1 MKKRIVS
8 LLMALVMTVSLLP
21 VSAFAVDVDTPQ
33 DDAPVAETQ
42 DVPAAEQQN
51 DENTAPDPQT
61 EPTNTSDTVTFKVES
76 PKGADA
82 YIDFTLQNSTSRQ
95 NIDSATGI
103 SSYTTSVSKDIPIN
117 VTAQIKGYDN
127 VHYRFAGWQI
137 NGRSGVSETVD
148 GYVINPGNNS
158 SYAKMYYRSDIEEHK
173 LLDEYVFTALFEE
186 NESGQ
191 PAAGQVKLVID
202 LTEYTG
208 AISGSLTPLKTN
220 PWKIEAGK
228 RNEIMIGRTFGLI
241 EEYNQDCLYGTSPKG
256 TLTLDDAPKSFY
268 WTVTGLPDECILTD
282 FDTGTV
288 TAQYQK
294 KATKFAKVF
303 TLTAGTLTFNQVY
316 ASNFTSKYSKDAW
329 SGKTIVL
336 TPDFNALDQS
346 KAFTPVVTPDRADKG
361 TVTTAFL
368 RNNGSASSSWAV
380 TATPKNEWYKLDYVA
395 DEAGNKF
402 VSEDGKTAQITVTAA
417 DQKFTAY
424 FTSAIAPM
432 YDETN
437 ADSVTVNV
445 TISNDGIPLMGKDG
459 TILANLDV
467 TIPYFDLDDYGLG
480 KYYRYGT
487 EFGWGSYNNDTV
499 IERPTALHAYIYIIE
514 RYYMGLPASQC
525 GKGTSGILD
534 YKKATDVLY
543 MDGGLAYNSNRT
555 PALNPTGSA
564 TSLYM
569 KQFWGHDENL
579 MYFRNHEY
587 PLMGKG
593 WGSTCDY
600 ILLSDGDR
608 LDVGL
613 FTNWDF
619 YKDGGF
625 NQFSQ
630 DVYSIAQGDT
640 VTTSTFKAGTSA
652 GLDGE
657 SPALEPISGLNVA
670 VYDADWNKVADVTG
684 DGTYSYTFDKAGTYY
699 LMATDTGAKTTAA
712 HYAPATAKVTVMPG
726 DDSGAVILKNAADM
740 LWFQSYV
747 NEQGHYDAK
756 AVLANDIDISGLD
769 WQGLGENVNHYS
781 IGNNGY
787 KGDKAFSGEIDGQG
801 HALTVNFTGSPLVN
815 LLTGT
820 VKNLTIKGKSAAG
833 AAFVRYLLYNG
844 RIEDC
849 VNYASVSSMVNN
861 AQSNNGSAGAFAA
874 AACVGPKRLYRTTGI
889 VNCVN
894 HGDVQTTGCNAGGIL
909 GVVVNGFQGNF
920 TTGTLGSS
928 DYKVYASI
936 EVTGCKNYGAVS
948 AANSNA
954 AVGGIV
960 GICWMADVD
969 GVALADCENHG
980 AVSAPAGGAAAG
992 ILAQQ
997 NSEQQTISRCL
1008 NTGTITGTTY
1018 AAGITGRSGGEPTLI
1033 ESCAN
1038 TGKITGR
1045 CAGGIVAVSFGEIT
1059 DCYNTGDVTGSEFAG
1074 GIAGSHDV
1082 WQYPNTHNYATGKVS
1097 NCYTT
1102 GKVSGSGS
1110 VGAAVGKLHT
1120 GSIVSLE
1127 QTTYRDFQVYA
1138 LEGTCAQLVGQK
1150 SENAKDATAFK
1161 TAAELKSD
1169 AMLTTLGDAFKKDAG
1184 NVNNGYPVLV
1194 WQVSEACTDHTP
1206 GAAVRENEVPA
1217 TCTKDGSHDEVI
1229 YCTVC
1234 KTEISRKTITDK
1246 APGHKEQPAVKE
1258 NVKDA
1263 TCTVAGSH
1271 DEVVYCSVCQTEIS
1285 RTTVTDKALG
1295 HDWDSATG
1303 KCKRCETACDHKWT
1317 NGKCDTCGYACQHVG
1332 GDAVKEKEVPAT
1344 CTKDGSHDEVVY
1356 CTICKAEVSRKTVT
1370 DKALGHTWD
1379 NGVVTTLPTI
1389 SKEGVK
1395 TFTCT
1400 VCKETKTESVPKL
1413 GEDKKDESAANE
1425 AINLIN
1431 GIGTVTKNSK
1441 DKIDAA
1447 RKAYDGLTEDQK
1459 KLVPDSVLK
1468 TLTDA
1473 EAAYAKLTKPGT
1485 KPGKPSTSTDT
1496 KKDDGKTVKSGQTG
1510 DAGITLYL
1518 GMGLVAVM
1526 AGAVIVTRKRK
1537 EN

>member
-8 LLMALVMTVSLLP
+8 LLLALVMAVSLLP

-42 DVPAAEQQN
+42 TVPAAEQQN
-51 DENTAPDPQT
+51 DENTTPDTPAEEPQQQDAESAGGEDQSE
-61 EPTNTSDTVTFKVES
+61 EPAAEPKIYVTSNIWDKNVEVVTTPSSVKGGETGEFTYGKRALTIGVANPITIGTATCKVSTVVVNGVEYEYTGENYNLVAGTVDGFS
-76 PKGADA
+76 KGVSIARELGSIRFA
-82 YIDFTLQNSTSRQ
+82 FGGVL
-95 NIDSATGI
+95 
-103 SSYTTSVSKDIPIN
+103 SKD
-117 VTAQIKGYDN
+117 VQVKFVYDN
-127 VHYRFAGWQI
+127 V
-137 NGRSGVSETVD
+137 
-148 GYVINPGNNS
+148 
-158 SYAKMYYRSDIEEHK
+158 
-173 LLDEYVFTALFEE
+173 
-186 NESGQ
+186 
-191 PAAGQVKLVID
+191 PA
-202 LTEYTG
+202 
-208 AISGSLTPLKTN
+208 N
-220 PWKIEAGK
+220 
-228 RNEIMIGRTFGLI
+228 
-241 EEYNQDCLYGTSPKG
+241 
-256 TLTLDDAPKSFY
+256 
-268 WTVTGLPDECILTD
+268 PDE
-282 FDTGTV
+282 
-288 TAQYQK
+288 TA
-294 KATKFAKVF
+294 
-303 TLTAGTLTFNQVY
+303 TF
-316 ASNFTSKYSKDAW
+316 S
-329 SGKTIVL
+329 
-336 TPDFNALDQS
+336 
-346 KAFTPVVTPDRADKG
+346 PVVTSSNATHG
-361 TVTTAFL
+361 SVTAAF
-368 RNNGSASSSWAV
+368 SANEDNSSIWTV
-380 TATPKNEWYKLDYVA
+380 TATPKDEWYKLDYVA
-395 DEAGNKF
+395 DEAGNQF
-402 VSEDGKTAQITVTAA
+402 ASRDGKTAQITVTAA

-424 FTSAIAPM
+424 FTAAVAPM

-467 TIPYFDLDDYGLG
+467 TVPYFDLDDYGLG

-630 DVYSIAQGDT
+630 DAYT
-640 VTTSTFKAGTSA
+640 VMAGETLTATTFKAGTSA

-657 SPALEPISGLNVA
+657 SPALEPISGLKAA
-670 VYDADWNKVADVTG
+670 VYDANWNKIGDMDG
-684 DGTYSYTFDKAGTYY
+684 DGAYSYTFTKAGTYY
-699 LMATDTGAKTTAA
+699 IMATDAGAKTTAA
-712 HYAPATAKVTVMPG
+712 HYAPATAKVTVAGEPEKNA
-726 DDSGAVILKNAADM
+726 DEYYQIKNAADM
-740 LWFQSYV
+740 YWFQQYV

-756 AVLANDIDISGLD
+756 AKLAADIDISGLD
-769 WQGLGENVNHYS
+769 WQGLGENINHYS
-781 IGNNGY
+781 VGNSVLGY
-787 KGDKAFSGEIDGQG
+787 QGDKMFSGEIDGQG
-801 HALTVNFTGSPLVN
+801 HTLTVSFTGSPLVN

-820 VKNLTIKGKSAAG
+820 VKNLTIKGKSEAG
-833 AAFVRYLLYNG
+833 AAFVRYLLYQG

-849 VNYASVSSMVNN
+849 VNYASVSGKIAMG
-861 AQSNNGSAGAFAA
+861 QMTEAGATAAFAGVA
-874 AACVGPKRLYRTTGI
+874 AVGGSYGRVTGI
-889 VNCVN
+889 VRCVN
-894 HGDVQTTGCNAGGIL
+894 YGDVQSDYDHVAGIL
-909 GVVVNGFQGNF
+909 GQIANSVANAVEIK
-920 TTGTLGSS
+920 S
-928 DYKVYASI
+928 
-936 EVTGCKNYGAVS
+936 CKNYGIVTSKAFSSKVS
-948 AANSNA
+948 GMVNSSM
-954 AVGGIV
+954 GLSKGI
-960 GICWMADVD
+960 D
-969 GVALADCENHG
+969 LADCENHG
-980 AVSAPAGGAAAG
+980 AISAVNGGTAAG
-992 ILAQQ
+992 IMADMG
-997 NSEQQTISRCL
+997 SAQQTISRCL
-1008 NTGTITGTTY
+1008 NTGSIFGFT
-1018 AAGITGRSGGEPTLI
+1018 AGGIVGYCSGGAVTLI
-1033 ESCAN
+1033 ESCYN
-1038 TGKITGR
+1038 TGSISGGT
-1045 CAGGIVAVSFGEIT
+1045 AGGIVGTGIGELT
-1059 DCYNTGDVTGSEFAG
+1059 NCYNTGDVTGNLAG
-1074 GIAGSHDV
+1074 GIAGNQV
-1082 WQYPNTHNYATGKVS
+1082 LWQYPNTHNYDVGKVS

-1102 GKVSGSGS
+1102 GKVTGSTGATI
-1110 VGAAVGKLHT
+1110 GAAVGKLHT
-1120 GSIVSLE
+1120 GGGG
-1127 QTTYRDFQVYA
+1127 QNTYRDFQVYA

-1150 SENAKDATAFK
+1150 SENAKDVTAFK

-1169 AMLTTLGDAFKKDAG
+1169 AMLTTLGDGFKADGA
-1184 NVNNGYPVLV
+1184 NINNGYPVLV
-1194 WQVSEACTDHTP
+1194 WQVSEPCTKHTP
-1206 GAAVRENEVPA
+1206 GEIVKVSIQNAN
-1217 TCTKDGSHDEVI
+1217 CTTGGRHYDVV

-1234 KTEISRKTITDK
+1234 L
-1246 APGHKEQPAVKE
+1246 KEL
-1258 NVKDA
+1258 
-1263 TCTVAGSH
+1263 
-1271 DEVVYCSVCQTEIS
+1271 S
-1285 RTTVTDKALG
+1285 RTIVTDEPLG

-1303 KCKRCETACDHKWT
+1303 KCKRCGITCDHKWT

-1356 CTICKAEVSRKTVT
+1356 CTICKSEVSRKTVT

-1400 VCKETKTESVPKL
+1400 VCKATKTETIDKL

-1431 GIGTVTKNSK
+1431 GIGTVTKGSK

-1485 KPGKPSTSTDT
+1485 KPGNKPTTGSDT

-1510 DAGITLYL
+1510 DAGIVLYAA
-1518 GMGLVAVM
+1518 MGLLSLTG
-1526 AGAVIVTRKRK
+1526 GALVLGKK
-1537 EN
+1537 KKQD